1 MDERRSKI
9 VRKRVFDC
17 YLSPVRRQIAKE
29 NTVSSDFDARSSLVK
44 SVFDCRQFL
53 TCLMEGVH
61 IWHTDY
67 QWCVDYYEDFRN
79 ISYYAK
85 QMQISALGPHRL
97 AHSSSGCL

>member
-1 MDERRSKI
+1 MAI
-9 VRKRVFDC
+9 
-17 YLSPVRRQIAKE
+17 E
-29 NTVSSDFDARSSLVK
+29 NTNSSDFDARLSLVK

-79 ISYYAK
+79 ISYYAIFTTDAC
-85 QMQISALGPHRL
+85 ISTGPP
-97 AHSSSGCL
+97 